1 MKGTHRA
8 DRKAK
13 GKHLSE
19 YLGINLGS
27 KLPDFLFTHSFIL
40 PAGGEG
46 HFLTVSNSCPF
57 CIVTYETRVGL
68 LSLVENSEKKKK
80 SSFASRFEYNGYI
93 LSPTLKW
100 GDWW

>member
-40 PAGGEG
+40 PARGEG

-80 SSFASRFEYNGYI
+80 KKGLGKTGFV
-93 LSPTLKW
+93 LK
-100 GDWW
+100 G